1 MVTKIANFFSSKPEK
16 QQNILIILVITLVTF
31 LCFANSLLG
40 EFIFDDHVLIEEN
53 PSIKII
59 SKIFNLFLQSYWGEN
74 NSDGLYRPLTHI
86 SFALNFFVNGLN
98 TYGYHLVNILVHTIN
113 ALLIYWIS
121 ERYTKIK
128 SLSLL
133 CALLFSA
140 HPVHSEAVA
149 AIYGRPELMATMFL
163 LIAWC
168 FFIKSSQNNFWYVL
182 SLISY
187 FLSLLCK
194 ESGIIFVGI
203 LLLVHICQETSWTTR
218 LKPSPKLL
226 GYILTT
232 IPYLILRVAVTKVL
246 GIPKGGQI
254 LGNEPFLTRVFTMS
268 YGYFKYFVLLIWPAK
283 LYTDYDFSVIP
294 KITNLSLPVFAY
306 LLIIFGII
314 AIAFWQLKHNPIISF
329 AILFFFVTTSIIS
342 NIFLPT
348 GILIAE
354 RTIYLSTLSISL
366 LLAAICYRLYQ
377 QGWQTLA
384 VTFSIV
390 ILLAT
395 SARTFYRNN
404 DFQNDFALFSSIA
417 KLSPNNSKANVS
429 LGLYYEKI
437 DELEKAEIYYK
448 RVLELFPEQSRTYG
462 LLINLYLRQNRY
474 SEAIAVANVAG
485 VLFPK
490 DVYVLVA
497 IGRLYNQKQDYKK
510 AAEYFTSATKY
521 AIPNAKLEHELGLNL
536 YYAGD
541 LEQATF
547 RMKKS
552 IEMDPAFAEPMVNL
566 ARIEQKQ
573 NNFDEAEK
581 LLNKALS
588 LDPNNSDT
596 YNLYGANFLAQ
607 KKLCEAKKYLLKSIA
622 INDKIA
628 ETHYN
633 LGLVYS
639 QMGHFDEARNQLLI
653 ALGFN
658 PKFEKARTE
667 LMSLKQKASL
677 SITPVDCPN

>member
-1 MVTKIANFFSSKPEK
+1 MDLKTDFFSSLNKESK
-16 QQNILIILVITLVTF
+16 QNILITLIIILVTI
-31 LCFANSLLG
+31 LCFANSLSG
-40 EFIFDDHVLIEEN
+40 EFICDDHVLIEEN
-53 PSIKII
+53 PDIKAI
-59 SKIFNLFLQSYWGEN
+59 SNIFHLLLGTYWGEGN
-74 NSDGLYRPLTHI
+74 PNGLYRPLTHI

-194 ESGIIFVGI
+194 ESGIVFVGI

-417 KLSPNNSKANVS
+417 KLSPNHSKAYTAI
-429 LGLYYEKI
+429 GTEYEKVGDI
-437 DELEKAEIYYK
+437 EKAEVFYQKALIVSYDKALAHVNLSRIKRKQGKEEESLALLKKALQINPDNADANDLWGARLLSQGDLCQAKIYLTK
-448 RVLELFPEQSRTYG
+448 AINVDRNLAEAHNNLGVLYARM
-462 LLINLYLRQNRY
+462 NLYDKAREHFQL
-474 SEAIAVANVAG
+474 AVQFKPEN
-485 VLFPK
+485 K
-490 DVYVLVA
+490 
-497 IGRLYNQKQDYKK
+497 N
-510 AAEYFTSATKY
+510 Y
-521 AIPNAKLEHELGLNL
+521 A
-536 YYAGD
+536 
-541 LEQATF
+541 Q
-547 RMKKS
+547 
-552 IEMDPAFAEPMVNL
+552 NL
-566 ARIEQKQ
+566 A
-573 NNFDEAEK
+573 
-581 LLNKALS
+581 LLNEQGQPSA
-588 LDPNNSDT
+588 P
-596 YNLYGANFLAQ
+596 
-607 KKLCEAKKYLLKSIA
+607 A
-622 INDKIA
+622 IN
-628 ETHYN
+628 
-633 LGLVYS
+633 
-639 QMGHFDEARNQLLI
+639 
-653 ALGFN
+653 
-658 PKFEKARTE
+658 
-667 LMSLKQKASL
+667 
-677 SITPVDCPN
+677 CP